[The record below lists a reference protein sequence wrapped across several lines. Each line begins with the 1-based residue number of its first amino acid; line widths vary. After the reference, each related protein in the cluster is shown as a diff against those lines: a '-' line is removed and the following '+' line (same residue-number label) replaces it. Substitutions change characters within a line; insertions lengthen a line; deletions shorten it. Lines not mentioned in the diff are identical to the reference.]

1 MSQLSSPIVRSGS
14 RPDVY
19 AALLAAAA
27 LMLLIGIIF
36 LALQNVEQTTE
47 KGQTGGPF
55 TYLER

>member
-1 MSQLSSPIVRSGS
+1 MSQLSSPVARSGGQ
-14 RPDVY
+14 PDVY
-19 AALLAAAA
+19 AALLAAAS

-36 LALQNVEQTTE
+36 LALRNVEQSTE

>member
-1 MSQLSSPIVRSGS
+1 MTQLTTTMPRSGS

-27 LMLLIGIIF
+27 LMLLVGIVF
-36 LALQNVEQTTE
+36 MALRNVEQSSE

>member
-1 MSQLSSPIVRSGS
+1 MSQLSTPITRSGS

-36 LALQNVEQTTE
+36 LALRNMDQTAE
-47 KGQTGGPF
+47 GGQTGGPF
-55 TYLER
+55 KYLER